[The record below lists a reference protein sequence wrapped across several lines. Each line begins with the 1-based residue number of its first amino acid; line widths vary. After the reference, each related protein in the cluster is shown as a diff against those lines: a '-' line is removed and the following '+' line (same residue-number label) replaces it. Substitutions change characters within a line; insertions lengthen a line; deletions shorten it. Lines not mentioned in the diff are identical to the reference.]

1 MGGKKSQAL
10 HFGRAPP
17 FSPFSFLAS
26 RQQTKS
32 RGDSLPFGAGGL
44 TLKLAY
50 RVSAEHGRLQHAGC
64 IIGTYQNGEREGNK
78 GERQRHGGEQ
88 REGTVSKIAGVTADT
103 LDSE

>member
-17 FSPFSFLAS
+17 SSPFSFLAS
-26 RQQTKS
+26 RRQTKS
-32 RGDSLPFGAGGL
+32 CGDSLPLEAGRL
-44 TLKLAY
+44 TLKLAH
-50 RVSAEHGRLQHAGC
+50 RVSAEHGRLSHAGC
-64 IIGTYQNGEREGNK
+64 IIGTYQNGERERNK

-88 REGTVSKIAGVTADT
+88 RGGTVSKIARVTADT